1 MKIFTFA
8 PLFNHIIMR
17 SLYVLLLISYACFG
31 QVGIGTNTPNSSSL
45 LEISSTDKTFVP
57 PRMTNAQMLAIPNPL
72 ISSIVYNTTF
82 NSLYIYNSLG
92 WKNMLETENSNL
104 ICKKSGGS
112 LTVSNNTY
120 YNFPLNNS
128 HVQTQ
133 NISTYEIISNGKIK
147 IKENGIYMV
156 GAQLSV
162 NNMPSGTKSYSIAV
176 FKNGTLIGLLNKNET
191 VQSST
196 DYWGTSGIMTFSF
209 SINDEIDIK
218 YLINNNSSLSLVFA
232 AFSFVKIN

>member
-1 MKIFTFA
+1 MKPFF
-8 PLFNHIIMR
+8 
-17 SLYVLLLISYACFG
+17 LLLLTSYACFS

-57 PRMTNAQMLAIPNPL
+57 PRMTNVQMLAIPNPL
-72 ISSIVYNTTF
+72 IASIVYNTTF

-92 WKNMLETENSNL
+92 WKSMLETDNPNL

-112 LTVSNNTY
+112 LMVSNNTY
-120 YNFPLNNS
+120 YNFPLNS
-128 HVQTQ
+128 THIQSQ
-133 NISTYEIISNGKIK
+133 NASTYEIISNGKIR

-162 NNMPSGTKSYSIAV
+162 NNMPSGTKAYSIAV
-176 FKNGTLIGLLNKNET
+176 FKNETLIGLLNKNESI
-191 VQSST
+191 QSST
-196 DYWGTSGIMTFSF
+196 DYWGTSGMMTFRF
-209 SINDEIDIK
+209 AIGDEIEIK
-218 YLINNNSSLSLVFA
+218 YLVNNNQSLSLVFA